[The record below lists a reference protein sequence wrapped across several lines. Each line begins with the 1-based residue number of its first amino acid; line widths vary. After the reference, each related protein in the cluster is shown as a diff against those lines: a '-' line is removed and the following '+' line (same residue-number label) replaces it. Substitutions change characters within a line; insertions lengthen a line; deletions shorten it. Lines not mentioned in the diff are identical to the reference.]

1 MSGEEESIT
10 KLFAALDPMAEPG
23 VEAPTRLKART
34 YSTLTQRQAASGPL
48 LSLTETKAAGRGL
61 CVFEQAACL
70 VPIGEKAKSLNF
82 CRVCHARWLA
92 EKLENAPIYWENC
105 PYVQF
110 QK

>member
-1 MSGEEESIT
+1 MSGEEETIT
-10 KLFAALDPMAEPG
+10 KLFTALDPLAEPG

-48 LSLTETKAAGRGL
+48 LSLTETKAVGRGL

-92 EKLENAPIYWENC
+92 EKLENAPIYWGDC
-105 PYVQF
+105 PYVEF

>member
-1 MSGEEESIT
+1 MSGEEEII
-10 KLFAALDPMAEPG
+10 KNMFAAFDPMEEPRG
-23 VEAPTRLKART
+23 EAPARLKART
-34 YSTLTQRQAASGPL
+34 FSALSQRQSASGPL
-48 LSLTETKAAGRGL
+48 LSLTETKRAGRGL

-92 EKLENAPIYWENC
+92 EKLENAPIYWGNC
-105 PYVQF
+105 PYVEF

>member
-1 MSGEEESIT
+1 MSGEEESIA
-10 KLFAALDPMAEPG
+10 KLFEALDPLEESGAEVPS
-23 VEAPTRLKART
+23 RLKART
-34 YSTLTQRQAASGPL
+34 YSALTRRQAATGPL
-48 LSLTETKAAGRGL
+48 LSLTETRESGRGL

-92 EKLENAPIYWENC
+92 EKVENAPIYWGRC
-105 PYVQF
+105 PYVAF